1 MSFYRSRNR
10 GRRTND
16 VKGPSSALT
25 QFLRDEGISAQ
36 EIRTRWEKQQ
46 AEKQES
52 EEPTSLEQSVE
63 PSPQAETKVL
73 SDNDSSDTDTDDNS
87 SRFRKLESMGVDSDE
102 EEYDEESAPKSRPE
116 PVKTGS
122 ADRDKKKTQKL
133 LENRRKR
140 QKRAAELLD
149 RRVDLP
155 SLQEL
160 CIERIGSNIS
170 KWNDEADE
178 QGKQVYAHIRT
189 VLGGISTDNLN
200 NLGKALCKNR
210 ALSDQ
215 TLQLFLKTDLS
226 RIVFHDCSKVS
237 FEGYK
242 ALAIFCPHLTELSLQ
257 MCGQLNNEALLY
269 IAEKLPN
276 LRSIKLDGPF
286 LINETTWD
294 QFFLSM
300 AGRLKEFHV
309 SNTHRFT
316 DHSLSSLLRHCGN
329 ELVSLHFSR
338 LDSVTNYALIPQY
351 LQNPE
356 FHSLG
361 IEYPYNEED
370 VSDMVILQ
378 LLERVGTT
386 LRYLSLNGCLELTD
400 NAIVNGLTV
409 FLQGND
415 QLECLQLEEL
425 VNVTSD
431 SLLYF
436 FKTISLP
443 HLRRCSLK
451 RCTKLTDDAIVELL
465 LNSAKD
471 RLEDLNLNSLVNI
484 SQGSFEIMNC
494 PLLKHL
500 DASFVRCVDD
510 HIVATVGSQNPS
522 LQLMEVFGDNMVSN
536 KAFIRE
542 GLTIVGR
549 QSDSI

>member
-10 GRRTND
+10 GRGAND

-46 AEKQES
+46 AEKQEL
-52 EEPTSLEQSVE
+52 EESNSAEQSVE
-63 PSPQAETKVL
+63 PSPHTETKAL
-73 SDNDSSDTDTDDNS
+73 SVSDSSETDTDDNTDK
-87 SRFRKLESMGVDSDE
+87 FRKLSSIEVDSDE
-102 EEYDEESAPKSRPE
+102 EEYDEETAPKRQPK
-116 PVKTGS
+116 PVRTRNDEG
-122 ADRDKKKTQKL
+122 DKKKTQKL
-133 LENRRKR
+133 LQNRRKR

-149 RRVDLP
+149 RRVELP

-160 CIERIGSNIS
+160 CIEKIGSNIS

-210 ALSDQ
+210 ALNDQ

-226 RIVFHDCSKVS
+226 SLVFHDCSNVS

-242 ALAIFCPHLTELSLQ
+242 ALAVFCPHLTEISLQ

-269 IAEKLPN
+269 MAEQLPN
-276 LRSIKLDGPF
+276 LKSVKLDGPF
-286 LINETTWD
+286 LINEATWD
-294 QFFLSM
+294 QFFQSM
-300 AGRLKEFHV
+300 SGRLSEFHI

-316 DHSLSSLLRHCGN
+316 DSSISSLLRHCGN
-329 ELVSLHFSR
+329 QLVSLHFCR
-338 LDSVTNYALIPQY
+338 LDSVSNYALIPQY
-351 LQNPE
+351 LQNPQ
-356 FHSLG
+356 FHTLG

-370 VSDMVILQ
+370 VNDMVIMQ
-378 LLERVGTT
+378 LLERVGTN

-400 NAIVNGLTV
+400 NAIVNGLAI
-409 FLQGND
+409 FLEGND

-425 VNVTSD
+425 VNITSD

-436 FKTISLP
+436 FKTIPLP
-443 HLRRCSLK
+443 HLSRCSLK

-465 LNSAKD
+465 LNPAKD
-471 RLEDLNLNSLVNI
+471 KLEDLNLNSLVNLT
-484 SQGSFEIMNC
+484 QGTFEIMNC
-494 PLLKHL
+494 VNLKHL

-510 HIVATVGSQNPS
+510 HVVATVGSQNPS
-522 LQLMEVFGDNMVSN
+522 LQLMEVFGDNLVSN
-536 KAFIRE
+536 KASIRE
-542 GLTIVGR
+542 GLTLVGR

>member
-10 GRRTND
+10 GRGAND

-25 QFLRDEGISAQ
+25 QFLRDEGINAQ

-46 AEKQES
+46 AEKQEL
-52 EEPTSLEQSVE
+52 EESNSVEQSVE
-63 PSPQAETKVL
+63 PSPHTETKAL
-73 SDNDSSDTDTDDNS
+73 SDSDSSETDTDENIDK
-87 SRFRKLESMGVDSDE
+87 FRKLGSIGVDSDE
-102 EEYDEESAPKSRPE
+102 EEYDEETAPKRRPQ
-116 PVKTGS
+116 PATTPND
-122 ADRDKKKTQKL
+122 DRDKKKTQKL

-149 RRVDLP
+149 RRVELP

-160 CIERIGSNIS
+160 CIEKIGSNIS

-178 QGKQVYAHIRT
+178 QGKQVYANIRT

-210 ALSDQ
+210 ALNDQ

-226 RIVFHDCSKVS
+226 GLVFHDCSRVS

-242 ALAIFCPHLTELSLQ
+242 ALAIFCPHLTEISLQ

-269 IAEKLPN
+269 MAEKLPN
-276 LRSIKLDGPF
+276 LKSVKLDGPF
-286 LINETTWD
+286 LINEATWD
-294 QFFLSM
+294 QFFQSM
-300 AGRLKEFHV
+300 SGRLVEFHV

-316 DHSLSSLLRHCGN
+316 DNSLSSLLRHCGN
-329 ELVSLHFSR
+329 HLVSLHFCR
-338 LDSVTNYALIPQY
+338 LDSVSNYALIPQY
-351 LQNPE
+351 LQNPQ
-356 FHSLG
+356 FHTLG

-378 LLERVGTT
+378 LLERVGTH
-386 LRYLSLNGCLELTD
+386 LRYLSLNGCVELTD

-425 VNVTSD
+425 VNITSD

-436 FKTISLP
+436 FKTVPLP
-443 HLRRCSLK
+443 HLCRCSLK
-451 RCTKLTDDAIVELL
+451 RCTKLTDDATVELL

-471 RLEDLNLNSLVNI
+471 KLEDLNLNSLINLT
-484 SQGSFEIMNC
+484 QGTFEIMNC
-494 PLLKHL
+494 PNLKHL

-510 HIVATVGSQNPS
+510 HVVATVGSQNPS
-522 LQLMEVFGDNMVSN
+522 LQLMEVFGDNLVSN
-536 KAFIRE
+536 KASIRE
-542 GLTIVGR
+542 GLTLIGR